1 MCVLMNVYN
10 VSNLFMKTLLACIA
24 ICLLINNPSFA
35 QVRNDAV
42 DSIRKE
48 ANQEYIERYKE
59 NRELSYTSPFG
70 EIGAPA
76 KIIIEGRLTTTYL
89 LLASKHLP
97 VSLALIPD
105 FTVKVLDDRS
115 AGVRTPSLR
124 LGAAAY
130 VRLSKDAKHYKYAEL
145 AFTHH
150 SNGQDGNALNPDGT
164 INTYN
169 GNFNTNYITALYR
182 FGNFQN
188 KDSQHTA
195 YSSFNHRA
203 GVEIHKGFSYE
214 PVLKNDYGFTRI
226 LYSFSF
232 RRYKLYKG
240 NGGSWKKL
248 KNREND
254 SQKVLDKE
262 LFRMNA
268 DLSYAVNP
276 MVEYQFGSAKKRLN
290 AEFSFNYSM
299 PFMQN
304 AFLMASVGYYGE
316 DPYNIY
322 YRNQYTFIRLGI
334 SSGFIKNK
342 IR

>member
-1 MCVLMNVYN
+1 
-10 VSNLFMKTLLACIA
+10 MKTLLACTVISF
-24 ICLLINNPSFA
+24 LINNIGIA
-35 QVRNDAV
+35 QDKIDAA

-59 NRELSYTSPFG
+59 NRDLSYTSPFG
-70 EIGAPA
+70 EIGAPT
-76 KIIIEGRLTTTYL
+76 KMIIEGRLTTTYL

-105 FTVKVLDDRS
+105 FTVKVLNERS
-115 AGVRTPSLR
+115 AGVRTPSFR

-130 VRLSKDAKHYKYAEL
+130 VRLNQDAEHYKYAEL
-145 AFTHH
+145 SFTHH

-182 FGNFQN
+182 FGHFQN
-188 KDSQHTA
+188 QDPQHTT

-232 RRYKLYKG
+232 RRYRLYKD
-240 NGGSWKKL
+240 NGRSWKKL

-254 SQKVLDKE
+254 EQKVMEKE
-262 LFRMNA
+262 VIRVNA
-268 DLSYAVNP
+268 DFSYAVNP
-276 MVEYQFGSAKKRLN
+276 MAEYKLGSAKKRLN
-290 AEFSFNYSM
+290 AEVSFNYSL

-304 AFLMASVGYYGE
+304 AFLMASAGYYGE

-322 YRNQYTFIRLGI
+322 YRNQYSYIRLGV

>member
-1 MCVLMNVYN
+1 
-10 VSNLFMKTLLACIA
+10 MKAILSCIA
-24 ICLLINNPSFA
+24 ICLLINSTSIA
-35 QVRNDAV
+35 QDNSLAL

-70 EIGAPA
+70 EIGAPT
-76 KIIIEGRLTTTYL
+76 KMIIVGRLTTTYL
-89 LLASKHLP
+89 LIASKHMPL
-97 VSLALIPD
+97 SLALIPD
-105 FTVKVLDDRS
+105 FTVKVLNERS
-115 AGVRTPSLR
+115 AGVRTPSFR

-130 VRLSKDAKHYKYAEL
+130 VRLNKDAEHYKYAEL
-145 AFTHH
+145 SFTHH

-182 FGNFQN
+182 FGHFQN
-188 KDSQHTA
+188 QYPQQTA

-203 GVEIHKGFSYE
+203 GVEIHRGFSYE
-214 PVLKNDYGFTRI
+214 PALENDYGFTRI

-232 RRYKLYKG
+232 RRYNLYKD
-240 NGGSWKKL
+240 NGRSWKKL
-248 KNREND
+248 NNREND
-254 SQKVLDKE
+254 GQKVLEKE
-262 LFRMNA
+262 LIRVNA
-268 DLSYAVNP
+268 DLSYAVNR
-276 MVEYQFGSAKKRLN
+276 MAEYKIGSAKKRLN
-290 AEFSFNYSM
+290 AEVTFNYSM

-304 AFLMASVGYYGE
+304 AFLMASAGYYGE

-322 YRNQYTFIRLGI
+322 YRDQYSYLRLGI

-342 IR
+342 VP

>member
-1 MCVLMNVYN
+1 
-10 VSNLFMKTLLACIA
+10 MKTLLACIA
-24 ICLLINNPSFA
+24 IWFSINNPILA
-35 QVRNDAV
+35 QVKSDAA
-42 DSIRKE
+42 DSIRRE
-48 ANQEYIERYKE
+48 ANQEFIERYKE

-89 LLASKHLP
+89 LLASKNLP

-105 FTVKVLDDRS
+105 FTVKVLNERS
-115 AGVRTPSLR
+115 AGVRTPSFR

-130 VRLSKDAKHYKYAEL
+130 ARLNKDPEHYKYAEIG
-145 AFTHH
+145 FTHH
-150 SNGQDGNALNPDGT
+150 SNGQDGDALNPDGT

-169 GNFNTNYITALYR
+169 GNFSTNYITVLYR
-182 FGNFQN
+182 FGHFQN
-188 KDSQHTA
+188 QDSQHTD

-203 GVEIHKGFSYE
+203 GAEIHKGFSYE
-214 PVLKNDYGFTRI
+214 PALKNDYGFTRI

-232 RRYKLYKG
+232 RKYNLFKD

-254 SQKVLDKE
+254 DQKVLEKE
-262 LFRMNA
+262 LLRVNA

-276 MVEYQFGSAKKRLN
+276 MVAYPFGSAKKRLN
-290 AEFSFNYSM
+290 AEVSFNYSM

-304 AFLMASVGYYGE
+304 AFLMASAGYYGE

-322 YRNQYTFIRLGI
+322 YRNHYSYIRLGV

>member
-1 MCVLMNVYN
+1 
-10 VSNLFMKTLLACIA
+10 MKTILACTA
-24 ICLLINNPSFA
+24 ICFLINNTSFS
-35 QVRNDAV
+35 QVKRDAA

-70 EIGAPA
+70 EIGAPT
-76 KIIIEGRLTTTYL
+76 KVIIEGRLTTTYL
-89 LLASKHLP
+89 IIASKHLP

-105 FTVKVLDDRS
+105 FTVKVLNERS
-115 AGVRTPSLR
+115 AGVRTPSFR

-130 VRLSKDAKHYKYAEL
+130 VRLNKDPEHYKYVEL
-145 AFTHH
+145 TFTHH

-164 INTYN
+164 MNTYN

-182 FGNFQN
+182 FGHFQN
-188 KDSQHTA
+188 QNPKHNA
-195 YSSFNHRA
+195 YTSFNHRA
-203 GVEIHKGFSYE
+203 GVENHNGFNYE
-214 PVLKNDYGFTRI
+214 PALKNDYGFTRI

-232 RRYKLYKG
+232 RRYNLYQV
-240 NGGSWKKL
+240 NGRSWEKL
-248 KNREND
+248 KHRNNND
-254 SQKVLDKE
+254 QKALEKE
-262 LFRMNA
+262 VIRVNA
-268 DLSYAVNP
+268 DVSYAVNR
-276 MVEYQFGSAKKRLN
+276 MAEYKFGSAKKRLN
-290 AEFSFNYSM
+290 TEVSFNYSM

-322 YRNQYTFIRLGI
+322 YKNQYSYIRLGV
-334 SSGFIKNK
+334 SSGFIRNK